1 MTTNRILLG
10 EWLPDQPDSTG
21 SPAPNLEMAF
31 NVYPSS
37 TGYAP
42 FPKATRI
49 TIDMPNNE
57 RINGLYS
64 ARQNEQITAIVGT
77 DSNIYRGNNIV
88 KAVAGTIN
96 DISRP
101 EGYASNRRN
110 WHFEQFGSIVLGTNG
125 TAKIQKYDMAGDAT
139 FTDIDE
145 APVCRTMAIVRDF
158 VFAGYCDATSNKVQW
173 SDLNNENVWDSDDTN
188 QADFQILP
196 SGGAVK
202 AVTGGEFG
210 LVIQEKAV
218 QRASYIGTPFVF
230 QFDLI
235 SDNTGCISGASAIQY
250 NGVSYW
256 LSEAGMVACDGT
268 KVSNIGE
275 GKINDWLFKEIDKT
289 QIEDVSVAIDPL
301 KNLIVWNFPS
311 SSEDRV
317 LLKYNYETGR
327 FATGK
332 TLAQVVAGLMTQS
345 ASLDSLDEEYPILD
359 DAPISLDS
367 GLLIGGQFSFCGAE
381 DKHVV
386 AFSLLPET
394 CYMTTND
401 MEFDGF
407 SVATLAMPII
417 ENGSAEF
424 QIASRNSLNENIL
437 FSNNSVTSA
446 ENRADLR
453 SGGKYHR
460 VRIHPTGVKWTNAV
474 GFDLA
479 VTPQGS
485 R

>member
-1 MTTNRILLG
+1 MAKNRVLLG
-10 EWLPDQPDSTG
+10 EWLPDQSDSVG
-21 SPAPNLEMAF
+21 SPSTNLEMAY

-49 TIDMPNNE
+49 SNDMPNGKE
-57 RINGLYS
+57 INGLFS
-64 ARQNEQITAIVGT
+64 ARQNAQIVSIIGTETA
-77 DSNIYRGNNIV
+77 IYRGNNV
-88 KAVAGTIN
+88 VRTGAGTIA
-96 DISRP
+96 DISRSG
-101 EGYASNRRN
+101 GYSSPRRN
-110 WHFEQFGSIVLGTNG
+110 WQFKQFGKLVLATNG
-125 TAKIQKYDMAGDAT
+125 TQKLQRYDITGDSRFSDIQQ
-139 FTDIDE
+139 
-145 APVCRTMAIVRDF
+145 APVCRTIAVVRDF
-158 VFAGYCDATSNKVQW
+158 VFAGYCNAESNKVQW
-173 SDLNNENVWDSDDTN
+173 SDLNNAESWDSSDTS

-196 SGGAVK
+196 SGGEIK

-210 LVIQEKAV
+210 LVLQEKAV
-218 QRASYIGTPFVF
+218 QRVSYIGTPLVF

-235 SDNTGCISGASAIQY
+235 SDNTGCNSGNSAIQH
-250 NGVSYW
+250 NGISYW
-256 LSEAGMVACDGT
+256 LSDSGIVSCDGNT
-268 KVSNIGE
+268 VTNIGE
-275 GKINDWLFKEIDKT
+275 GKVNDWLYSEIDTT
-289 QIEDVSVAIDPL
+289 QIENVSVAIDPL
-301 KNLIVWNFPS
+301 KNLIVWNFPT

-327 FATGK
+327 FSTGK
-332 TLAQVVAGLMTQS
+332 SLAQVVAGLMTQS
-345 ASLDSLDEEYPILD
+345 ASLDSLDAEYPILD
-359 DAPISLDS
+359 DMPISLDS

-407 SVATLAMPII
+407 SVATVAMPII

>member
-88 KAVAGTIN
+88 KTLGGNIN

-101 EGYASNRRN
+101 EGYPSNRRN

-125 TAKIQKYDMAGDAT
+125 TAKIQKYDIAGDAT
-139 FTDIDE
+139 FTDIE
-145 APVCRTMAIVRDF
+145 QAPVCRTMTIVRDF
-158 VFAGYCDATSNKVQW
+158 VFAGYCDENSQKVQW
-173 SDLNNENVWDSDDTN
+173 SDLNNENVWDSSDTN

-256 LSEAGMVACDGT
+256 LSESGMVACDGT

-301 KNLIVWNFPS
+301 KNLIVWNFPT

-332 TLAQVVAGLMTQS
+332 SLAQVVAGLMTQS
-345 ASLDSLDEEYPILD
+345 ASLDSLDAEYPILD
-359 DAPISLDS
+359 DMPISLDS

-381 DKHVV
+381 DKHIV

-407 SVATLAMPII
+407 SVATVAMPII

-424 QIASRNSLNENIL
+424 QIASRNSLNDNIL

-479 VTPQGS
+479 VTTQGS

>member
-301 KNLIVWNFPS
+301 KNLIVWNFPT

-332 TLAQVVAGLMTQS
+332 SLAQVVAGLMTQS
-345 ASLDSLDEEYPILD
+345 ASLDSLDSEYPILD
-359 DAPISLDS
+359 DMPISLDS

>member
-49 TIDMPNNE
+49 TVDMPNNE

-64 ARQNEQITAIVGT
+64 ARQNAQITAIVGT
-77 DSNIYRGNNIV
+77 NSNIYRGNNIV

-125 TAKIQKYDMAGDAT
+125 TAKIQKYDMAGDST
-139 FTDIDE
+139 FTDIEE
-145 APVCRTMAIVRDF
+145 APVCRAMAIVRDF
-158 VFAGYCDATSNKVQW
+158 VFAGYCDAISNKVQW

-202 AVTGGEFG
+202 AITGGEFG

-256 LSEAGMVACDGT
+256 LSESGMVACDGT

-275 GKINDWLFKEIDKT
+275 GKVNDWLFREIDKT

-301 KNLIVWNFPS
+301 KNLIVWNFPT

-332 TLAQVVAGLMTQS
+332 SLAQVVAGLMTQS
-345 ASLDSLDEEYPILD
+345 ASLDSLDDEYPILD
-359 DAPISLDS
+359 DMPISLDS

-407 SVATLAMPII
+407 SVATVAMPII

>member
-21 SPAPNLEMAF
+21 SPTPNLEMAF
-31 NVYPSS
+31 NVYPSA

-42 FPKATRI
+42 FPKPTRI
-49 TIDMPNNE
+49 SIDMPNNE
-57 RINGLYS
+57 RINSVFS

-77 DSNIYRGNNIV
+77 NSNIYRGNNIV
-88 KAVAGTIN
+88 KGVAGTIS

-139 FTDIDE
+139 FTDIEE

-158 VFAGYCDATSNKVQW
+158 VFAGYCDAESNKVQW

-202 AVTGGEFG
+202 AITGGEFG
-210 LVIQEKAV
+210 LIIQEKAV

-235 SDNTGCISGASAIQY
+235 SDNTGCISGASAIQH
-250 NGVSYW
+250 NGISYW
-256 LSEAGMVACDGT
+256 LSEGGMVACDGT
-268 KVSNIGE
+268 KVTNIGE
-275 GKINDWLFKEIDKT
+275 GKINDWLFREIDKT
-289 QIEDVSVAIDPL
+289 KIEDVSVAIDPL
-301 KNLIVWNFPS
+301 KNLIVWNFPT
-311 SSEDRV
+311 SSEERV

-327 FATGK
+327 FATGR

-345 ASLDSLDEEYPILD
+345 ASLDSLDSDYPILD
-359 DAPISLDS
+359 DMPISLDS

-394 CYMTTND
+394 CYLTTND

-417 ENGSAEF
+417 ESGSAEF

-437 FSNNSVTSA
+437 YSDNSVTSA

-460 VRIHPTGVKWTNAV
+460 VRIHPTGVKWKNAV
-474 GFDLA
+474 GFDLV
-479 VTPQGS
+479 VTTQGS

>member
-139 FTDIDE
+139 FNDIDE

-158 VFAGYCDATSNKVQW
+158 VFAGYCDAVSNKVQW

-196 SGGAVK
+196 SGWAVK

-256 LSEAGMVACDGT
+256 LSESGMVACDGT

-301 KNLIVWNFPS
+301 KNLIVWNFPT
-311 SSEDRV
+311 SSEDRI

-332 TLAQVVAGLMTQS
+332 SLAQVVAGLMTQS
-345 ASLDSLDEEYPILD
+345 ASLDSLDSEYPILD
-359 DAPISLDS
+359 DMPISLDS
-367 GLLIGGQFSFCGAE
+367 GLLIGGQFSFCGAQ

-460 VRIHPTGVKWTNAV
+460 VRIHHTGVKWTNAV

>member
-301 KNLIVWNFPS
+301 KNLIVWNFPT
-311 SSEDRV
+311 SSEDRI

-332 TLAQVVAGLMTQS
+332 SLAQVVAGLMTQS
-345 ASLDSLDEEYPILD
+345 ASLDSLDSEYPILD
-359 DAPISLDS
+359 DMPISLDS

>member
-301 KNLIVWNFPS
+301 KNLIVWNFPT
-311 SSEDRV
+311 SSEDRI

-332 TLAQVVAGLMTQS
+332 SLAQVVAGLMTQS
-345 ASLDSLDEEYPILD
+345 ASLDSLDSEYPILD
-359 DAPISLDS
+359 DMPISLDS
-367 GLLIGGQFSFCGAE
+367 GLLIGGQFSFCGAQ

>member
-145 APVCRTMAIVRDF
+145 APVCRTMAIVGDF

-301 KNLIVWNFPS
+301 KNLIVWNFPT
-311 SSEDRV
+311 SSEDRI

-332 TLAQVVAGLMTQS
+332 SLAQVVAGLMTQS
-345 ASLDSLDEEYPILD
+345 ASLDSLDSEYPILD
-359 DAPISLDS
+359 DMPISLDS

>member
-210 LVIQEKAV
+210 LVIKEKAV

-301 KNLIVWNFPS
+301 KNLIVWNFPT

-332 TLAQVVAGLMTQS
+332 SLAQVVAGLMTQS
-345 ASLDSLDEEYPILD
+345 ASLDSLDSEYPILD
-359 DAPISLDS
+359 DMPISLDS

>member
-42 FPKATRI
+42 FPRATRI

-77 DSNIYRGNNIV
+77 NSNIYRGNNIV

-139 FTDIDE
+139 FTDIE
-145 APVCRTMAIVRDF
+145 QAPVCRTMAIVRDF

-250 NGVSYW
+250 NGISYW
-256 LSEAGMVACDGT
+256 LSESGMVACDGT

-301 KNLIVWNFPS
+301 KNLIVWNFPT

-327 FATGK
+327 FSTGK
-332 TLAQVVAGLMTQS
+332 SLAQVVAGLMTQS
-345 ASLDSLDEEYPILD
+345 ASLDSLDAEYPILD
-359 DAPISLDS
+359 DMPISLDS

-407 SVATLAMPII
+407 SVATVAMPII

>member
-21 SPAPNLEMAF
+21 SPTPNLEMAF

-49 TIDMPNNE
+49 TVDMPNNE

-64 ARQNEQITAIVGT
+64 ARQNAQITAIVGT
-77 DSNIYRGNNIV
+77 PSNIYRGNNIV
-88 KAVAGTIN
+88 RAVSGTIN

-101 EGYASNRRN
+101 AGYGSNRRN
-110 WHFEQFGSIVLGTNG
+110 WAFEQFGSVVLGTNG
-125 TAKIQKYDMAGDAT
+125 TAKIQKYDITGDAT
-139 FTDIDE
+139 FTDIEE

-256 LSEAGMVACDGT
+256 LSESGMVACDGT

-301 KNLIVWNFPS
+301 KNLIVWNFPT

-345 ASLDSLDEEYPILD
+345 ASLDSLDSEYPILD
-359 DAPISLDS
+359 DMPISLDS

>member
-301 KNLIVWNFPS
+301 KNLIVWNFPT

-332 TLAQVVAGLMTQS
+332 SLAQVVAGLMTQS
-345 ASLDSLDEEYPILD
+345 ASLDSLDAEYPILD
-359 DAPISLDS
+359 DMPISLDS

>member
-474 GFDLA
+474 GFDIA

>member
-301 KNLIVWNFPS
+301 KNLIVWNFPT
-311 SSEDRV
+311 SSEDRI

-332 TLAQVVAGLMTQS
+332 SLAQVVAGLMTQS
-345 ASLDSLDEEYPILD
+345 ASLDSLDSEYPILD
-359 DAPISLDS
+359 DMPISLDS
-367 GLLIGGQFSFCGAE
+367 GLLIGGQFSFCGAQ

-474 GFDLA
+474 GFDIA

>member
-88 KAVAGTIN
+88 KTLGGNIN

-101 EGYASNRRN
+101 EGYPSNRRN

-125 TAKIQKYDMAGDAT
+125 TAKIQKYDIAGDAT
-139 FTDIDE
+139 FTDIE
-145 APVCRTMAIVRDF
+145 QAPVCRTMTIVRDF
-158 VFAGYCDATSNKVQW
+158 VFAGYCDATSNKAQW
-173 SDLNNENVWDSDDTN
+173 SDLNNENVWDSSDIN

-256 LSEAGMVACDGT
+256 LSESGMVACDGT

-301 KNLIVWNFPS
+301 KNLIVWNFPT
-311 SSEDRV
+311 SSEDRL

-332 TLAQVVAGLMTQS
+332 SLAQVVAGLMTQS
-345 ASLDSLDEEYPILD
+345 ASLDSLDAEYPILD
-359 DAPISLDS
+359 DMPISLDS

-381 DKHVV
+381 DKHIV

-407 SVATLAMPII
+407 SVATVAMPII

-424 QIASRNSLNENIL
+424 QIASRNSLNDNIL

-479 VTPQGS
+479 VTTQGS

>member
-21 SPAPNLEMAF
+21 SPTPNLEMAF

-301 KNLIVWNFPS
+301 KNLIVWNFPT
-311 SSEDRV
+311 SSEDRI

-332 TLAQVVAGLMTQS
+332 SLAQVVAGLMTQS
-345 ASLDSLDEEYPILD
+345 ASLDSLDSEYPILD
-359 DAPISLDS
+359 DMPISLDS

>member
-88 KAVAGTIN
+88 KAIAGTIN

-301 KNLIVWNFPS
+301 KNLIVWNFPT
-311 SSEDRV
+311 SSEDRI

-332 TLAQVVAGLMTQS
+332 SLAQVVACLMTQS
-345 ASLDSLDEEYPILD
+345 ASLDSLDSEYPILD
-359 DAPISLDS
+359 DMPISLDS